1 MTRLAR
7 LRLLVYMAL
16 RSLWS
21 HKVKSLIVGSL
32 MGFGTM
38 LVVVGTA
45 LLDSIESAIERSV
58 VHSLSGHLQVYAG
71 TGRDELALFGDMT
84 MGGADWGEIDDY
96 AALKAVIEGVDNVAA
111 VVPMGI
117 NTAYMT
123 RGSDLERTLATM
135 RQAVRDGQ
143 MPAAVAEVP
152 RVRRL
157 LGLLRTDLDNQ
168 FAVAD
173 EASGAEL
180 RKQLADVERA
190 QGDAFWQA
198 FESDALGSLEF
209 LDTRVAPLAGEG
221 QLMFI
226 RYVGTDLPL
235 FAEHF
240 DRLRV
245 VRGEMVPAGRR
256 GILINQ
262 KYADRV
268 LKLTAARLL
277 DDLEEARVADVSI
290 VGNADLTA
298 KARRLASQGGAIML
312 MLGPEDAAALEV
324 KLRGL
329 LPSVSGDLDA
339 LIEAF
344 LTVDD
349 STLAARYRFFADEI
363 APRIDVYPFDVGD
376 VVTIRAWTRSGS
388 LKAVNVR
395 VWGTFSFEGMERS
408 ELTGA
413 ANLVDLVTFRE
424 LYGQMT
430 ASDRAELDEIRAAVG
445 VEFVGREDA
454 EDALFGG
461 DEAVGAGGMGG
472 GGGAGGGGGIAVEP
486 TEHFDAFA
494 GTDLK
499 REKRTAAV
507 VESFDVAQNTRGLVL
522 NAAVLLKDAERLDET
537 RDSIAAAA
545 KAAGLTAKVVD
556 WQAASGVVG
565 QLALLV
571 RAILYIAIFIIFAVA
586 LVIINNSMLMATMER
601 VREIGTLRAIGAQR
615 GFVMAMFLLETVV
628 LGLLAGAIGAL
639 VGAGLVTW
647 MGTVGIPAANEIMVF
662 IFSGNRL
669 YPTVGADHIGLGL
682 VIILIASLISTWYPA
697 RIATRIEPIE
707 AMRGAE

>member
-1 MTRLAR
+1 MTRFAR

-32 MGFGTM
+32 MGFGTL

-45 LLDSIESAIERSV
+45 LLDSIERSIERSV

-71 TGRDELALFGDMT
+71 TGRDALALFGDMT

-96 AALKAVIEGVDNVAA
+96 AALRGVVAGVDNVET

-135 RQAVRDGQ
+135 RQAVRDGR
-143 MPAAVAEVP
+143 PADAEAQIP

-157 LGLLRTDLDNQ
+157 LGLLRGDLENQ
-168 FAVAD
+168 RKVAD
-173 EASGAEL
+173 AAATAEL
-180 RKQLADVERA
+180 DRQLEDVDRVSS
-190 QGDAFWQA
+190 DAFWQGFA
-198 FESDALGSLEF
+198 ADPLPALEA

-240 DRLRV
+240 DRLRI

-277 DDLEEARVADVSI
+277 DDLEEARQANMSI
-290 VGNADLTA
+290 AGNAELTA
-298 KARRLASQGGAIML
+298 KARRLASQGGAIVL
-312 MLGPEDAAALEV
+312 MLSPDDAAALEA
-324 KLRGL
+324 KLRAL
-329 LPSVSGDLDA
+329 LPGVTGDLDA
-339 LIEAF
+339 LVAAF

-349 STLAARYRFFADEI
+349 STIGARYRFFEDEI
-363 APRIDVYPFDVGD
+363 APRIDVYPFAIGD
-376 VVTIRAWTRSGS
+376 VVTIRAWTRTGS

-430 ASDRAELDEIRAAVG
+430 AADRAELDEIRAAVG
-445 VEFVGREDA
+445 VEFVDRGSA

-461 DEAVGAGGMGG
+461 DAPAMGEAGADDD
-472 GGGAGGGGGIAVEP
+472 
-486 TEHFDAFA
+486 FDALA
-494 GTDLK
+494 EADLK
-499 REKRTAAV
+499 REKRSAEAA
-507 VESFDVAQNTRGLVL
+507 EGFDVAQNTRGLVL
-522 NAAVLLKDAERLDET
+522 NAAVMLRDPEKLDET
-537 RDSIAAAA
+537 QAAIEAA
-545 KAAGLTAKVVD
+545 IQGAGLTAKVVD

-628 LGLLAGAIGAL
+628 LGLLAGLIGAFA
-639 VGAGLVTW
+639 GAGLVAW
-647 MGTVGIPAANEIMVF
+647 MGQVGIPAANEIMVF

-669 YPTVGADHIGLGL
+669 HPTFGAEHIGLGL
-682 VIILIASLISTWYPA
+682 VIILVASLISTWYPA